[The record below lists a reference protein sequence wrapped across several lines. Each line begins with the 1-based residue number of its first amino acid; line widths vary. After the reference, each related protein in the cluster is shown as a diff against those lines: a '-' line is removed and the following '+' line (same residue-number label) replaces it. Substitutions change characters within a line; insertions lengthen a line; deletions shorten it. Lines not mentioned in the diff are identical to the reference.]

1 MNNISWNFYIYI
13 LFANTSLQLSVR
25 TVSSL
30 RLIFEFRMKTRWV
43 TLNLFFIFSLYFNA
57 IYLLYSLHG
66 IICYILLWVQSKNTD
81 KAWLCVTFLIHI
93 FLVYIRNQKHS
104 ILANLLNCSLS
115 PCQWFH
121 LSVNI
126 SFGYYS
132 GSRNVWYIGENRL
145 AFVLTGRS
153 NAIFNFSIDQ
163 MPLCLEPFYLL
174 EIKFVNIFRFLF
186 YRCEK
191 NQYVYQY
198 FFFQIPKYL
207 LE

>member
-1 MNNISWNFYIYI
+1 MNTISCNFYIYI
-13 LFANTSLQLSVR
+13 LFAKTSLQLAVR
-25 TVSSL
+25 AVSSL
-30 RLIFEFRMKTRWV
+30 YLISEFRMKTQWV
-43 TLNLFFIFSLYFNA
+43 TLSLFFIVSLYFNA
-57 IYLLYSLHG
+57 IYLLSSLHG

-81 KAWLCVTFLIHI
+81 KEWLCFTLLIHI
-93 FLVYIRNQKHS
+93 FLVYIRIQKHN

-132 GSRNVWYIGENRL
+132 GSWNVWYIGENKL
-145 AFVLTGRS
+145 AFVLPGRS

-163 MPLCLEPFYLL
+163 MPLCVEPFYLL

-186 YRCEK
+186 YR
-191 NQYVYQY
+191 YVYQY
-198 FFFQIPKYL
+198 FFFKSTNTF
-207 LE
+207 